1 MKVRKKIIMLA
12 AMLGVMSIITPAMAI
27 YADDEITDAQKSLT
41 GLDDEIPDVPI
52 LTEIITG
59 DGFTFNPETKLLT
72 ITTDTGTT
80 EWRYNESIA
89 VSDVHTAIIDPA
101 VAAIGDEAF
110 YGCDQLTD
118 VTLPESLLSIGVQA
132 FYGCENLV
140 NITIP
145 DDIISIGEDAFD
157 GCTSLVIDNTTL
169 QTAALD
175 NRSIEGNG
183 YTFDSEE
190 GTLTISSNSGTTNWR
205 TNSIDSSSV
214 IKVIIG
220 NTVTDLGESAFDS
233 CTNLNSIEMPNVTS
247 IKNQAFYNCSSLE
260 NINMPNVISI
270 ADGIDKNGCFFYCT
284 KLKSVNMPKVTSIGK
299 YAFQNCY
306 ALNSVTMPSVSSIG
320 DFAFYHCGSLT
331 DIVMPASITSIGAS
345 AFEGSNNLVTI
356 TKFCNTSRYSFYWS

>member
-41 GLDDEIPDVPI
+41 DLDDEIPDVPI

-80 EWRYNESIA
+80 EWRYNENFA
-89 VSDVHTAIIDPA
+89 VSDVHTVIIDPA

-132 FYGCENLV
+132 FYGCESLV

-175 NRSIEGNG
+175 DRSIEGDG
-183 YTFDSEE
+183 YTFDSKT

-205 TNSIDSSSV
+205 SNPIFFDQYNNPDYSPV

-220 NTVTDLGESAFDS
+220 NTVTELGKSAFSS
-233 CTNLNSIEMPNVTS
+233 CRMLKNIDLSNVTSIGMEAFNDCSGLEYIDMPNVTS
-247 IKNQAFYNCSSLE
+247 IGMEAFNDCTSLEKIDMPNVTSIGTLAFYNCSRLE
-260 NINMPNVISI
+260 NIDMPNVISI
-270 ADGIDKNGCFFYCT
+270 ADGPSNQNGCFFLLY
-284 KLKSVNMPKVTSIGK
+284 
-299 YAFQNCY
+299 
-306 ALNSVTMPSVSSIG
+306 
-320 DFAFYHCGSLT
+320 
-331 DIVMPASITSIGAS
+331 
-345 AFEGSNNLVTI
+345 
-356 TKFCNTSRYSFYWS
+356 